1 MLRAAVLV
9 LALGAAQAFVPTSR
23 VHRGGAALRMSA
35 EIGVTTE
42 TRPDSRIYGLT
53 TDERMGDACSPVY
66 SPAKYASEETIRATA
81 VANAPI
87 ATYCGGSRVQGTT
100 TDERMGDAI
109 SPIYSPA
116 KYASEEEIRARS
128 AF

>member
-100 TDERMGDAI
+100 TDARMGETYVPLLSRGFFRI
-109 SPIYSPA
+109 
-116 KYASEEEIRARS
+116 
-128 AF
+128 